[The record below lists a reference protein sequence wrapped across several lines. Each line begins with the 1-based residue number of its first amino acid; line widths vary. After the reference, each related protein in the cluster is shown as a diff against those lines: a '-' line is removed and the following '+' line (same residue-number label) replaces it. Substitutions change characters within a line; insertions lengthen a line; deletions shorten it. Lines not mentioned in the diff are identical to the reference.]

1 LCKGSAK
8 RLTLSLSQQRQ
19 ADLQAAAAGGGGRRR
34 RQEEAAGG
42 GGRRSTANQQKNA
55 QECTL
60 HFKKTVFNMASVGV
74 SSSQAPDISA
84 RAPRARSKNLL
95 NSAIQK
101 AGLSLSCIM
110 SPSSASSEALLE
122 AALQQGLQL
131 SCKKKSGSSLAK
143 GMTSDDILALPPSEC
158 SICICPIE
166 ANCAPSEACTGC
178 PALKLGCGH
187 YFHPECI
194 KPWLLKSASCPTCRW
209 QCKKMRHPRAKAAA
223 VACNDGWEDEP
234 LQVGDRVWIRDINVE
249 GYISSLRVSEVV
261 VLNLATRD
269 CYSCPLECVHLLP
282 NEADEAACAGF

>member
-1 LCKGSAK
+1 M
-8 RLTLSLSQQRQ
+8 SLSH
-19 ADLQAAAAGGGGRRR
+19 LQPGRPAAAGGGKGR
-34 RQEEAAGG
+34 QQQAAAAAAGA
-42 GGRRSTANQQKNA
+42 RHNKKKTPVNA
-55 QECTL
+55 QHTL
-60 HFKKTVFNMASVGV
+60 TKTAFAMASVGV
-74 SSSQAPDISA
+74 SSSQAPDFSA

-95 NSAIQK
+95 NSDIQK

-187 YFHPECI
+187 YFHAECI
-194 KPWLLKSASCPTCRW
+194 KPWLLKSSSCPTCRW